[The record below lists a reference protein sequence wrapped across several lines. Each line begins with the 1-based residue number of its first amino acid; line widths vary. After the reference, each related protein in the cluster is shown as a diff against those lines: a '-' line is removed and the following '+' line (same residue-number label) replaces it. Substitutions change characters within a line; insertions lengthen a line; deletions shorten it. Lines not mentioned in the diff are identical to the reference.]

1 MEDYPQANEYADAAF
16 TTIQLATLAGHMILA
31 NTLDTGLVV
40 DYEVQEPVG
49 WYLSMAIR
57 KGGKA
62 TIAVYSEQVPQVY
75 MMEIIADAEKM
86 NMVRQKHIIK
96 LPDQD
101 MAEGCWEDIMDQLGG
116 WSRGEIDE
124 IIIGETIIQK
134 KD

>member
-1 MEDYPQANEYADAAF
+1 
-16 TTIQLATLAGHMILA
+16 
-31 NTLDTGLVV
+31 
-40 DYEVQEPVG
+40 
-49 WYLSMAIR
+49 MAIR

-75 MMEIIADAEKM
+75 MMELIADAEKM

-101 MAEGCWEDIMDQLGG
+101 MAESCWEDIMDQLGG
-116 WSRGEIDE
+116 WARNEIDE
-124 IIIGETIIQK
+124 IVIGETIIQK